1 MILTFLSHVNIMYHP
16 VLINLTIFFT
26 TVFLIMNYVIL
37 DALIK
42 VHRINI
48 VENPR
53 TLMIC
58 IWVKGTRLPHYT
70 HGTCII
76 LLNFIT
82 ETSACEIRRDAPDL
96 CTPSPLEKNL
106 NPNKK
111 DVNLKFKKLFYV
123 KLINISMKKK
133 HENFY

>member
-1 MILTFLSHVNIMYHP
+1 MV
-16 VLINLTIFFT
+16 
-26 TVFLIMNYVIL
+26 
-37 DALIK
+37 
-42 VHRINI
+42 
-48 VENPR
+48 
-53 TLMIC
+53 
-58 IWVKGTRLPHYT
+58 
-70 HGTCII
+70 
-76 LLNFIT
+76 T

-123 KLINISMKKK
+123 KLINISMKKE